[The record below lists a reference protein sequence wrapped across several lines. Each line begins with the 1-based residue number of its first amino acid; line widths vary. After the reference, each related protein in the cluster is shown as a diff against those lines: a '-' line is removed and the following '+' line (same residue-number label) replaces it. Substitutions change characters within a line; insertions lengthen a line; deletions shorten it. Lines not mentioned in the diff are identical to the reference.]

1 MSRFASAL
9 LACLVILGLTGLYSV
24 AQSPSE
30 IPDPSANFRTII
42 PHRDA
47 IPVPAPLTEFPQ
59 ENPPFLKRKNT
70 SPLIPTISTI

>member
-9 LACLVILGLTGLYSV
+9 LACRVILGLTGLYSV

-30 IPDPSANFRTII
+30 IPDPTLW
-42 PHRDA
+42 
-47 IPVPAPLTEFPQ
+47 VQPLIQP
-59 ENPPFLKRKNT
+59 PPFLKRKNT